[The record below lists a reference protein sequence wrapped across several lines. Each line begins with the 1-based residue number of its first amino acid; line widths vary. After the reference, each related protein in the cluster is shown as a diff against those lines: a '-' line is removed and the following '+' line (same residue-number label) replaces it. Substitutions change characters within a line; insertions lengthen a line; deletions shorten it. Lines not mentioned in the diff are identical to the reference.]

1 MSPQSMSLP
10 NTSLPAVI
18 LDTILDHLARLFLI
32 GAKGNEAAARDAAVH
47 MLAAYNPETE
57 DELRLAAN
65 IISFSFHALE
75 ALGQATTPDMA
86 ITRILRL
93 RGSAVSLSRESHK
106 AERRLDQIRN
116 PRQDDAPTDPEP
128 VTPNTPQIDKALDL
142 IADTRAITGVARQTN
157 QTWTQAYRQRQREKS
172 LARRLA
178 KAPNPPS
185 HSPHINVRDPHLP
198 VTAVSSISL

>member
-1 MSPQSMSLP
+1 MSI
-10 NTSLPAVI
+10 PAVI
-18 LDTILDHLARLFLI
+18 LDTILDRLARLFLT
-32 GAKGNEAAARDAAVH
+32 GARGNEAAARDAAAS

-75 ALGQATTPDMA
+75 ALGQAATPDMP

-106 AERRLDQIRN
+106 AERRLDQVRN
-116 PRQDDAPTDPEP
+116 ARQDDAPAEPEP
-128 VTPNTPQIDKALDL
+128 VPETNPQIEKALDL
-142 IADTRAITGVARQTN
+142 IADTRAVTAAAQQTK
-157 QTWTQAYRQRQREKS
+157 QTWTQAYHQRQRDKN

-178 KAPNPPS
+178 KSPPPPPES
-185 HSPHINVRDPHLP
+185 GQPDANVVYR
-198 VTAVSSISL
+198 T

>member
-1 MSPQSMSLP
+1 M
-10 NTSLPAVI
+10 SLPAVI
-18 LDTILDHLARLFLI
+18 LDTILDRLARLFLI
-32 GAKGNEAAARDAAVH
+32 GARGDEAAARDAAIH

-75 ALGQATTPDMA
+75 ALGQATTADMP

-106 AERRLDQIRN
+106 AERRLDQLRN
-116 PRQDDAPTDPEP
+116 ARQDAAPAEPEP
-128 VTPNTPQIDKALDL
+128 VPQTIPQVEKALDL
-142 IADTRAITGVARQTN
+142 IADTRTITAVAQQTK
-157 QTWTQAYRQRQREKS
+157 QTWTQAYQQRQRDKS

-178 KAPNPPS
+178 KSPPLVTPPAS
-185 HSPHINVRDPHLP
+185 HQR
-198 VTAVSSISL
+198 A